1 MAIHQKSN
9 QHLMKAIRRMHALV
23 ENADIEKVR
32 ASQENISGIFS
43 KTREIKYVEV
53 PVGQIVGEW
62 VFIEKEKRKDYV
74 ILYCHGGGY
83 NTGSFHYARSI
94 TNKLAEI
101 SAMGVFSFDYRLAP
115 EYPYP
120 TALEDALNVW
130 EYLRKQGWES
140 RQILIA
146 GDSAGGNLAL
156 ALTLKLKEKQKEIPK
171 GLLLFSPWTDL
182 TLQGSSHKDK
192 ADIDPILN
200 AAYME
205 KAVEDYAGMTE
216 VKNPLVSPLF
226 GDFTG
231 FPSVCIQVGEN
242 EILLSDSEELMHRM
256 KAYQVPVTFE
266 KYEGMWHV
274 FQMSP
279 FKTAIEAMESAGKFI
294 KELCG
299 EYTEERKQ
307 E

>member
-1 MAIHQKSN
+1 MAISQKSN
-9 QHLMKAIRRMHALV
+9 QHLMKAIRRMHSLV
-23 ENADIEKVR
+23 ENSDIEKVR

-43 KTREIKYVEV
+43 RTREINYAEV
-53 PVGQIVGEW
+53 QAGQIFGEW
-62 VFIEKEKRKDYV
+62 VFIEKEKRNDYV

-83 NTGSFHYARSI
+83 NTGSFRYARSI

-120 TALEDALNVW
+120 AALEDALESW
-130 EYLRKQGWES
+130 KYLREQGW
-140 RQILIA
+140 RPDQILIA

-156 ALTLKLKEKQKEIPK
+156 ALTLKLKEKQKEMPK
-171 GLLLFSPWTDL
+171 GLILFSPWTDL
-182 TLQGSSHKDK
+182 TLQGNSHKEK
-192 ADIDPILN
+192 AQIDPILN
-200 AAYME
+200 ADYME
-205 KAVEDYAGMTE
+205 KAVEDYAGMTD
-216 VKNPLVSPLF
+216 VNNPLVSPLF

-231 FPSVCIQVGEN
+231 FPPVCIQVGEN

-256 KAYQVPVTFE
+256 EAYQVPVTFE

-279 FKTAIEAMESAGKFI
+279 FKMAIEAMESAGKFI

-299 EYTEERKQ
+299 EYTEDRK
-307 E
+307 

>member
-1 MAIHQKSN
+1 MAISQKSN
-9 QHLMKAIRRMHALV
+9 QHLMKAIRRMHSLV
-23 ENADIEKVR
+23 ENSDIEKVR

-43 KTREIKYVEV
+43 RTREINYAEV
-53 PVGQIVGEW
+53 QAGQIFGEW
-62 VFIEKEKRKDYV
+62 VFIEKEKRNDYV

-83 NTGSFHYARSI
+83 NTGSFRYARSI

-120 TALEDALNVW
+120 AALEDALESW
-130 EYLRKQGWES
+130 KYLREQGW
-140 RQILIA
+140 RPDQILIA

-156 ALTLKLKEKQKEIPK
+156 ALTLKPKEKQKEMPK
-171 GLLLFSPWTDL
+171 GLILFSPWTDL
-182 TLQGSSHKDK
+182 TLQGNSHKEK
-192 ADIDPILN
+192 AQIDPILN
-200 AAYME
+200 ADYME
-205 KAVEDYAGMTE
+205 KAVEDYAGMTD
-216 VKNPLVSPLF
+216 VNNPLVSPLF

-231 FPSVCIQVGEN
+231 FPPVCIQVGEN

-256 KAYQVPVTFE
+256 EAYQVPVTFE

-279 FKTAIEAMESAGKFI
+279 FKMAIEAMESAGKFI

-299 EYTEERKQ
+299 EYTEDRK
-307 E
+307 